1 MPHDTGAHA
10 VGAGEA
16 GAHDVRPLTDE
27 AAIRAAWPL
36 VAQLRPH
43 LDADAL
49 VAQLRRQFAEGFRAN
64 VLYDEGA
71 PRAYAGWRVHENLV
85 YGRHMYVDDLVTDEA
100 VRSRGYGNAMLDWL
114 KAEAKRLGCT
124 RLQLDSGTW
133 RKDAHAFYL
142 REGLRIEAFHFGI
155 ALAAVEPGA

>member
-1 MPHDTGAHA
+1 MSVVDH
-10 VGAGEA
+10 VEA
-16 GAHDVRPLTDE
+16 SEVAARDASTYDIRPLTDQ

-49 VAQLRRQFAEGFRAN
+49 VAQLQRQSGEGGFHAH
-64 VLYDEGA
+64 VLYADGA

-85 YGRHMYVDDLVTDEA
+85 YGRHMYVDDLVTDETA
-100 VRSRGYGNAMLDWL
+100 RSRGYGKAMLDWL
-114 KAEAKRLGCT
+114 KAEAQRHGCA

-155 ALAAVEPGA
+155 ALG

>member
-1 MPHDTGAHA
+1 MGDAA
-10 VGAGEA
+10 DIRA
-16 GAHDVRPLTDE
+16 LTDE
-27 AAIRAAWPL
+27 HAIREAWPL

-49 VAQLRRQFAEGFRAN
+49 VARLQRQFAEGFHAH
-64 VLYDEGA
+64 VLHDDGA

-85 YGRHMYVDDLVTDEA
+85 YGRHMYVDDLVTDET
-100 VRSRGYGNAMLDWL
+100 VRSRGYGKAMLDWL
-114 KAEAKRLGCT
+114 KAEARRLGCHK
-124 RLQLDSGTW
+124 LQLDSGTF

-155 ALAAVEPGA
+155 ALE